1 MYTPSHFEETD
12 PAAIRE
18 ILDTA
23 PLACIV
29 AQTEEGLLANHMPLL
44 RAPDGSLVGH
54 VAQANAMHR
63 MIAEEQEVLAIFRG
77 PDAYISPNFFP
88 SKADHHRHVPTWNYQ
103 AVHICGTI
111 SFQHDE
117 QAKRAAVGLLT
128 RTHERKLNG
137 ENAWRMA
144 DAPQDDMQGM
154 LESIV
159 AFRITASRTLAKSK
173 ISQNREERDYLGA
186 VAGLRATG
194 KPTMANLMAER
205 SRKTDEDT

>member
-1 MYTPSHFEETD
+1 
-12 PAAIRE
+12 
-18 ILDTA
+18 
-23 PLACIV
+23 
-29 AQTEEGLLANHMPLL
+29 
-44 RAPDGSLVGH
+44 
-54 VAQANAMHR
+54 MHR